1 MSTRLNISGGSQGE
15 AKRDFSV
22 GFFHDGVRTI
32 GLNKKTSYQFRILPA
47 FDANRFRE
55 TDAEYAT
62 SYLPYR
68 DKNLNP
74 DSTNTEGFTPWYY
87 VFRVHHFLGRLNKSF
102 VSPLTGHHGSP
113 VGIDPVLDCYMLCKK
128 TDSLKHLI
136 EKPKNKT
143 DGFNAVVTT
152 PRNMPFFNVLVLQ
165 EKQWVNAVMYCT
177 ISAMDDLKGKLALR
191 AGRND
196 AVISPEWPDY
206 IYGDVTHPTQGLLA
220 TSRVSKVGT
229 NAIETSCIFFSSR
242 DGVLDG
248 SQTAPVDPSTPFGQQ
263 TLSGRYN
270 LLDPEKV
277 IKVATYD
284 EILEYIVKDGTI
296 PYEVICA
303 ACQPHCARIPAPP
316 TAARVAAAG
325 APPADDEIPMDHNVP
340 TFARPAAPA
349 APAFVQPAAVAPSFP
364 NTQAPALPV
373 KTAVVAPAAPA
384 FTQPAAVA
392 SFPGA
397 SAPAFNQPAAP
408 TFTQPAAP
416 TSFPGAVVAAPGP
429 LPTFGQQT
437 AVAEPTRVS
446 SAFQA
451 SGGSLSPAEQAEYG
465 SLAQEM
471 IANNGN
477 ALPDDKMRR
486 MAELGLRV
494 NAAS

>member
-1 MSTRLNISGGSQGE
+1 MSTRLNVSGGSQGE
-15 AKRDFSV
+15 VKRDFSV
-22 GFFHDGVRTI
+22 GFFHDGVRAI

-55 TDAEYAT
+55 IDAEYAT

-102 VSPLTGHHGSP
+102 VSPLTGHQGSP

-136 EKPKNKT
+136 EKPKNKA
-143 DGFNAVVTT
+143 DGFNSVVTT

-206 IYGDVTHPTQGLLA
+206 IYGDITHPTQGLLA

-248 SQTAPVDPSTPFGQQ
+248 SQTAPVDPATPFGQQ

-270 LLDPEKV
+270 LIDPEKV

-284 EILEYIVKDGTI
+284 EILDYIVKDGTI
-296 PYEVICA
+296 PYAVIVA

-316 TAARVAAAG
+316 SAARVAAAG
-325 APPADDEIPMDHNVP
+325 APPADDEIPMEHNVP
-340 TFARPAAPA
+340 TFARPAAPTQA
-349 APAFVQPAAVAPSFP
+349 FIPA
-364 NTQAPALPV
+364 APALPV
-373 KTAVVAPAAPA
+373 KTAVVAPSFTQPAAATSFPGVAAPA
-384 FTQPAAVA
+384 FTPPA
-392 SFPGA
+392 
-397 SAPAFNQPAAP
+397 APAFTPPAAP
-408 TFTQPAAP
+408 SFNQQAAP

-446 SAFQA
+446 SAFQT

-471 IANNGN
+471 ISNNGN